1 MAKKPELSKE
11 EIEIGRIQNKISIV
25 QLENRISSL
34 EKVVESIHSDLK
46 EINEVLK
53 MHIRF
58 HMSEYQPVE
67 MYRASSSGTIVTY
80 QWGNYYRVAF
90 NAKTEE
96 VQPE

>member
-1 MAKKPELSKE
+1 MPKKAEVTNE

-34 EKVVESIHSDLK
+34 EKVIENIHSDLK

-67 MYRASSSGTIVTY
+67 MYRSSTSGTTVTY

-90 NAKTEE
+90 NAKTEKI
-96 VQPE
+96 QPE